1 MSKHTAETAGAA
13 MALPIL
19 DAAVATAYGAFCD
32 LGLTSAAARDAIL
45 THVSDTVTAH
55 AYERDGVPVP
65 VDVGDVL
72 AGEDDNPAKED
83 DAPLP
88 ADEDD
93 TGGGVRP
100 R

>member
-1 MSKHTAETAGAA
+1 MTEHAAETAGAA

-32 LGLTSAAARDAIL
+32 LGLTSAASRDAIL
-45 THVSDTVTAH
+45 THVSDTVTAL

-65 VDVGDVL
+65 ADHAAVDETVD
-72 AGEDDNPAKED
+72 ES
-83 DAPLP
+83 

>member
-1 MSKHTAETAGAA
+1 MTKPTAETAGAA

-32 LGLTSAAARDAIL
+32 IGLTAAAARDALI
-45 THVSDTVTAH
+45 TQVADTVTAL
-55 AYERDGVPVP
+55 AYERDGVP
-65 VDVGDVL
+65 
-72 AGEDDNPAKED
+72 A
-83 DAPLP
+83 P